1 MSTAVL
7 STMPKFD
14 HIRKLDLS
22 RDLDQ
27 VADLIEICFPIHK
40 DQDGQTYV
48 REMRKAARDMRMMGW
63 LNNLAEMG
71 SQRASGFV
79 WEQDGQIVGNL
90 SLVPYQKDHSRIHLI
105 ANVAVHPDYRRQG
118 IGRALTVHAL
128 TFLRRRGEK
137 QTWLQV
143 RDDNPGAIDL
153 YHSVGFTDRFT
164 RTTWRIRPSEFRAM
178 PALRSPNLSIRR
190 RRLADWKYQ
199 QHWLDTAYPHDIR
212 WNLPVD
218 FSRFTPGLLQ
228 GLENFLDGVNLR
240 HWTVLD
246 SGNCLGAV
254 TWQKTK
260 SFANNL
266 WLAFPEATGNK
277 ILPDA
282 LNLVLRRLSRT
293 HPLSIDY
300 PKGWASQELTTMGFE
315 NFRTLIWMVR
325 SLK

>member
-1 MSTAVL
+1 MISAAL
-7 STMPKFD
+7 STTPKFD

-40 DQDGQTYV
+40 DHDGQTYV
-48 REMRKAARDMRMMGW
+48 QEMRKAAREMRMMGW
-63 LNNLAEMG
+63 LTNLAEMG

-79 WEQDGQIVGNL
+79 WEKEGQIIGNL
-90 SLVPYQKDHSRIHLI
+90 SLVPFQKDGRRIHLI

-118 IGRALTVHAL
+118 IARALTVHAL
-128 TFLRRRGEK
+128 TFLRRLGEK

-153 YHSVGFTDRFT
+153 YRSVGFVDRFA
-164 RTTWRIRPSEFRAM
+164 RTTWRIRPFEFK
-178 PALRSPNLSIRR
+178 ALPTSRFPDLSIRR
-190 RRLADWKYQ
+190 RKPADWKNQ
-199 QHWLDTAYPHDIR
+199 QQWLDYAYPHEIR

-218 FSRFTPGLLQ
+218 FRRFTPGLLHV
-228 GLENFLDGVNLR
+228 LENFLDGINLR
-240 HWTVLD
+240 HWTVVKAD
-246 SGNCLGAV
+246 KNFGTI

-266 WLAFPEATGNK
+266 WLAFPEETENK
-277 ILPDA
+277 VLTIA
-282 LNLVLRRLSRT
+282 LEMVLKRLARK

-300 PKGWASQELTTMGFE
+300 PKGWSSQDLESMGFE
-315 NFRTLIWMVR
+315 NFRTLIWMSH
-325 SLK
+325 SLN

>member
-1 MSTAVL
+1 MISAAL
-7 STMPKFD
+7 STTSKFD
-14 HIRKLDLS
+14 HIRRLDLS

-48 REMRKAARDMRMMGW
+48 KEMRKAARDMRMMGW
-63 LNNLAEMG
+63 LTNLAEMG

-79 WEQDGQIVGNL
+79 WEQDGNIIGNL
-90 SLVPYQKDHSRIHLI
+90 SLVPFQKDGRRIHLI

-118 IGRALTVHAL
+118 IGRALTVHAIS
-128 TFLRRRGEK
+128 FLQRRGDK

-153 YHSVGFTDRFT
+153 YRSVGFVDRFAP
-164 RTTWRIRPSEFRAM
+164 TTWRISPFEFT
-178 PALRSPNLSIRR
+178 ALPTPRFPELVIRR
-190 RRLADWKYQ
+190 RKPADWKDQ
-199 QHWLDTAYPHDIR
+199 QQWLDFTYPHELR

-218 FSRFTPGLLQ
+218 FRRFAPGFLQ
-228 GLENFLDGVNLR
+228 GLENFLDGVSLR
-240 HWTVLD
+240 HWTVVSED
-246 SGNCLGAV
+246 KNLGTI

-266 WLAFPEATGNK
+266 WLAFPEEIENK
-277 ILPDA
+277 VLPGA
-282 LNLVLRRLSRT
+282 LQMVLNRLAKR

-300 PKGWASQELTTMGFE
+300 PKGRASPDLRALGFE
-315 NFRTLIWMVR
+315 NFRTLIWMSR
-325 SLK
+325 SLN

>member
-1 MSTAVL
+1 MISAAL
-7 STMPKFD
+7 STTSKFD

-48 REMRKAARDMRMMGW
+48 NEMRKAAREMRMMGW
-63 LNNLAEMG
+63 LTNLAEMG

-79 WEQDGQIVGNL
+79 WEQDGNIIGNL
-90 SLVPYQKDHSRIHLI
+90 SLVPFQKDGRRIHLI

-118 IGRALTVHAL
+118 IAHALTVHAL
-128 TFLRRRGEK
+128 AFLQRRGEK

-153 YHSVGFTDRFT
+153 YRSVGFVDRFV
-164 RTTWRIRPSEFRAM
+164 RTTWRIRPFEFT
-178 PALRSPNLSIRR
+178 ALPTARYPNLAIRR
-190 RRLADWKYQ
+190 RKPADWKDQ
-199 QHWLDTAYPHDIR
+199 QQWLDVAYPHEIR

-218 FSRFTPGLLQ
+218 FRRFTPGFLQ
-228 GLENFLDGVNLR
+228 GLENFLDGVSFR
-240 HWTVLD
+240 HFTVGSD
-246 SGNCLGAV
+246 EKNFGTI

-266 WLAFPEATGNK
+266 WLAFPEEIENK
-277 ILPDA
+277 VLPGA
-282 LNLVLRRLSRT
+282 LQMVLRRVAKR

-300 PKGWASQELTTMGFE
+300 PKGRASPDLNALGFE
-315 NFRTLIWMVR
+315 IFRTLIWMSR
-325 SLK
+325 SLN